1 MKGENSRVT
10 ELSFKRF
17 RIIYDIEYMEKKP
30 GIQEHLFHRDFGD
43 IEKLAALGELLGG
56 VVHELN
62 SPISAIL
69 GCAEMLQSPT
79 VSEKTKAQQ
88 AQTIHAAALRASKII
103 DGLLTL
109 LRRQKAD
116 LVPIVANTVIR
127 KTIPLFEYQF
137 RTKQV
142 SLILNL
148 ASGLPLVRADHG
160 KIQQV
165 LFNLLMNALQALD
178 GWHEEKRIAIT
189 SFATEHSVRII
200 IEDSGPGIA
209 PEHREQITTPF
220 FTTKANGTGLGLSIS
235 LGIMKEHGGDLQI
248 TSGDRGCTAVLDL
261 PFLAPAQEPFGAPH
275 CAGKRILIV
284 DDDEMVVDTFCALM
298 EHIGYDITFATTAA
312 DALDRLEGESF
323 DIIFVDYRLPKMDGM
338 VFIASALP
346 RIRSGTVAVIID
358 DDSFN
363 HEDYCSRH
371 GIAVLRKPFHLDD
384 LRRFIIGTFE
394 QT

>member
-1 MKGENSRVT
+1 
-10 ELSFKRF
+10 
-17 RIIYDIEYMEKKP
+17 MEKKP

-79 VSEKTKAQQ
+79 VSEKAKAQQ
-88 AQTIHAAALRASKII
+88 AQTIHGAALRASKII

-116 LVPIVANTVIR
+116 LVPIVVNTVIR
-127 KTIPLFEYQF
+127 KTIPLFEYQL
-137 RTKQV
+137 RTKHV

-178 GWHEEKRIAIT
+178 AWQGEKRIAIS

-209 PEHREQITTPF
+209 PEHMEQITTPF

-235 LGIMKEHGGDLQI
+235 LSIMKDHGGDLQI
-248 TSGDRGCTAVLDL
+248 SSGDHGCTVVLDF
-261 PFLAPAQEPFGAPH
+261 PFLAPVHEPFRGRHGAE
-275 CAGKRILIV
+275 KRILIV
-284 DDDEMVVDTFCALM
+284 DDDEMVVDTFCAMM
-298 EHIGYDITFATTAA
+298 EHIGYDITFATSAS
-312 DALDRLEGESF
+312 DALARLDDESF
-323 DIIFVDYRLPKMDGM
+323 DIIFVDYRMPKIDGIA
-338 VFIASALP
+338 FIASALP
-346 RIRSGTVAVIID
+346 RVRSGAIALITGN
-358 DDSFN
+358 DSFT
-363 HEDYCSRH
+363 HKEYCDSH
-371 GIAVLRKPFHLDD
+371 GIAVLKKPFHLDD
-384 LRRFIIGTFE
+384 LRRFITGTFE
-394 QT
+394 RT